1 LASCQRTWCLL
12 LTIDGPKVVG
22 YKTHISSAAA
32 QGLLPPL
39 SLSLSPDLLDMH
51 DIRWKDGKY
60 VAVSIPAAQLGE
72 LDSARPIVVPRLL
85 DKVSVPTLAGVL
97 R

>member
-1 LASCQRTWCLL
+1 

-22 YKTHISSAAA
+22 YKTHVSSAAA
-32 QGLLPPL
+32 QGLLPT
-39 SLSLSPDLLDMH
+39 LSLSPDLLDMH
-51 DIRWKDGKY
+51 DIRWKDGKC

-85 DKVSVPTLAGVL
+85 DKVSFPTLAGVL

>member
-1 LASCQRTWCLL
+1 
-12 LTIDGPKVVG
+12 
-22 YKTHISSAAA
+22 
-32 QGLLPPL
+32 
-39 SLSLSPDLLDMH
+39 MH

-60 VAVSIPAAQLGE
+60 VVVSIPAAQLGE